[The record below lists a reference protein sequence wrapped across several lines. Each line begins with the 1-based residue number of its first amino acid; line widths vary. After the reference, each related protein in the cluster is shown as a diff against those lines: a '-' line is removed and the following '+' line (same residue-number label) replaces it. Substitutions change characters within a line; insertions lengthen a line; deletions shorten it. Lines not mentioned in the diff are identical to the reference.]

1 MTNQPPAHNPHPP
14 RARRPPLAEVDAEV
28 LAAALAGRR
37 WGEVGPWAALLAGF
51 GLVLAGMISF
61 FWLSAQISGHPE
73 DVWIVAPLA
82 LGLGWF
88 LWTRFRAEPRL
99 AATLIGALGVLT
111 LVAVAAWLL
120 FYQAVGGQVWL
131 GLGGVLLVCGLGI
144 GVGLLGL
151 NRLGGGN
158 A

>member
-1 MTNQPPAHNPHPP
+1 
-14 RARRPPLAEVDAEV
+14 VDAAV
-28 LAAALAGRR
+28 LAAAVAARR

-51 GLVLAGMISF
+51 GLVLAGMICF
-61 FWLSAQISGHPE
+61 FWLSAQASGHPE
-73 DVWIVAPLA
+73 DVWIVVPLA

-88 LWTRFRAEPRL
+88 LWTRFRGEPRL
-99 AATLIGALGVLT
+99 ALSLIVALGALT
-111 LVAVAAWLL
+111 AVAFAAWLL

-131 GLGGVLLVCGLGI
+131 GLGGVLLVCALGV

-151 NRLGGGN
+151 NRLGGGK

>member
-1 MTNQPPAHNPHPP
+1 M
-14 RARRPPLAEVDAEV
+14 AEVDAGV
-28 LAAALAGRR
+28 LADALAARR

-51 GLVLAGMISF
+51 GLVLAGMICF
-61 FWLSAQISGHPE
+61 FWLSAQTSGHPE
-73 DVWIVAPLA
+73 DIWLVGPLA

-88 LWTRFRAEPRL
+88 LWTRFRAQPRL
-99 AATLIGALGVLT
+99 ALGLIVALGALTGI
-111 LVAVAAWLL
+111 AFAAWLL

-131 GLGGVLLVCGLGI
+131 GLGGVLLVCALGI

-151 NRLGGGN
+151 NRLGGGR

>member
-1 MTNQPPAHNPHPP
+1 
-14 RARRPPLAEVDAEV
+14 VDAGV

-51 GLVLAGMISF
+51 GLVLAGMICF
-61 FWLSAQISGHPE
+61 FWLSAQTSGHPE
-73 DVWIVAPLA
+73 DIWIVGPLG

-88 LWTRFRAEPRL
+88 LWTRFRGEPRL
-99 AATLIGALGVLT
+99 AVSLIVGLGALT
-111 LVAVAAWLL
+111 AVAFAAWLV

-131 GLGGVLLVCGLGI
+131 GLGVVLLVCALGL
-144 GVGLLGL
+144 GVGLMGL
-151 NRLGGGN
+151 NRLTPR